1 MTVMEVTN
9 YKNYYIRVRDTMLPR
24 PTPKQDYIM
33 NYGERLP
40 IITVECEI

>member
-9 YKNYYIRVRDTMLPR
+9 FKSYYVRVRDYMLPY
-24 PTPKQDYIM
+24 PKLKQDYIV

-40 IITVECEI
+40 IISVETEV